1 MPPPPWHRL
10 TAQTGPQISWRTVF
24 IVEYAGPLLIHPLMY
39 LARPL
44 LYGTSEP
51 ASQLQKLTLIMCV
64 LHFAKREYETIFVHR
79 FSAAT
84 MPARNIF
91 KNSSHYWL
99 LSGVNLAYWSYAP
112 WSPTARPSTPLI
124 TYLGIVLFA
133 IGELGNLYTH
143 YVLKNLRRPGTTDRG
158 IPRGFGFDLVTC
170 PNYMFE
176 CVAWIGVGLVNWSL
190 STVVFLVAAA
200 AQMGVWAKKKERRYR
215 HEFGDKYKKK
225 RYAMLPGVC

>member
-1 MPPPPWHRL
+1 MCHVHPPRL
-10 TAQTGPQISWRTVF
+10 TRWAGPQISWRTVF
-24 IVEYAGPLLIHPLMY
+24 IVEYLGPLLIHPIMY

-51 ASQLQKLTLIMCV
+51 ASELQKLTLIMCV

-84 MPARNIF
+84 MPARNIV
-91 KNSSHYWL
+91 KNSGHYWF

-112 WSPTARPSTPLI
+112 WSPTARPSNPLL
-124 TYLGIVLFA
+124 TYIGIALFVV
-133 IGELGNLYTH
+133 GELGNLYTH
-143 YVLKNLRRPGTTDRG
+143 FVLKNLRRPGSTERG

-176 CVAWIGVGLVNWSL
+176 IVAWIGVGLVCWSL
-190 STVVFLVAAA
+190 SLVVFLAAA
-200 AQMGVWAKKKERRYR
+200 AGQMAPWALKKERRYR
-215 HEFGDKYKKK
+215 KEFPDKYKKK
-225 RYAMLPGVC
+225 RYAMLPGIV